1 LQEKRSVEV
10 CFSPAL
16 FQDIMTQGEFVVV
29 LVDILRATTT
39 ICTAVGNGVEAIIP
53 VASHEEARRLK
64 AEGFLVATEK
74 DGVQLDF
81 ADFGNS
87 AFSFTREKIGG
98 KTLVYCTTNG
108 TRALAIAKRA
118 SGIAIGAFV
127 NISAVVE
134 WLTAQQKDV
143 VVLCSGWKNKF
154 CLEDALFAGALT
166 ARLLETGDFATECDS
181 AEAAMDLWSLAEG
194 DVLGYIEKAA
204 QRHRLKKL
212 GLDDVIPYSFECDQV
227 DVVPVFDGRVIK
239 AVSGRPSP
247 G

>member
-1 LQEKRSVEV
+1 MTERQDKSHVEV
-10 CFSPAL
+10 CFAPRL
-16 FQDIMTQGEFVVV
+16 FQDILTQDDFVVV

-39 ICTAVGNGVEAIIP
+39 ICTAVANGVEAIIP
-53 VASHEEARRLK
+53 VATHDEARRLK

-87 AFSFTREKIGG
+87 ASSFTREAIGG

-108 TRALAIAKRA
+108 TRALEIAKGG
-118 SGIAIGAFV
+118 SGIAIGAFI
-127 NISAVVE
+127 NISALTE
-134 WLTAQQKDV
+134 WLAARRQNV

-166 ARLLETGDFATECDS
+166 EKVLATGAFETTCDS
-181 AEAAMDLWSLAEG
+181 AHASMDLWRVAEG

-204 QRHRLKKL
+204 HRHRLKRL
-212 GLDDVIPYSFECDQV
+212 GLDDVLPYSFAWDEV
-227 DVVPVFDGRVIK
+227 RVVPVFDGRVIK
-239 AVSGRPSP
+239 ADAAP
-247 G
+247 